1 MATASEATFVAGD
14 KGTRDQEIRSTR
26 RKEKMGALF
35 SVDASQR
42 GKTAKRKGS
51 SVDSGPRTRSKVAK
65 EGSEEKT
72 IAEHGVEDECDQLRR
87 EYRALERER
96 FDFSEEEFYLE
107 QELKEDE
114 LDESEIED
122 EMEEQ
127 LEELRRELYQ
137 SEQDW
142 IPKRNR
148 LRVLCEPMEVENAQ
162 HLDKLPREVWEKILD
177 HLEED
182 DLFPLALSCRYF
194 RQKQQELV
202 ARPRQ
207 SGKPRRALKTHLE
220 QKLRNRQPAS
230 VEYLR
235 FCCKE
240 KGCFGFG
247 IDPESYVQD
256 RNILCLAAYHGHLPL
271 LQELLLGLDERYRR
285 SVFPS
290 RFPSR
295 FFSRGSKDLQEI
307 ADSAGESP
315 SSIITFFVSSSLFYL
330 LTSLFLFFTASAG
343 HLETLRWLNSKGW
356 LNLDL
361 AILSTACMI
370 GHLEMV
376 QWLRSEGCPFEEKMW
391 APGEPCSS
399 AAYGGHLEVLR
410 WLRSEGCDWSE
421 STCSNA
427 ARNGHL
433 EVLKWLRSE
442 GCPWSEE
449 TSWKAAKGGHLEV
462 LKWLRSEGCPWNER
476 TCEAAAE
483 GGRLEVLK
491 WLRSEGCPWDGSTWK
506 FAAESVRE

>member
-1 MATASEATFVAGD
+1 
-14 KGTRDQEIRSTR
+14 
-26 RKEKMGALF
+26 
-35 SVDASQR
+35 
-42 GKTAKRKGS
+42 
-51 SVDSGPRTRSKVAK
+51 
-65 EGSEEKT
+65 
-72 IAEHGVEDECDQLRR
+72 
-87 EYRALERER
+87 
-96 FDFSEEEFYLE
+96 
-107 QELKEDE
+107 
-114 LDESEIED
+114 
-122 EMEEQ
+122 MEEQ

-315 SSIITFFVSSSLFYL
+315 SSIITFFVFSSLFYL

-410 WLRSEGCDWSE
+410 WLRSEGCDWSV

-462 LKWLRSEGCPWNER
+462 LKWLRSEGCPWDTR
-476 TCEAAAE
+476 AYSGAAK
-483 GGRLEVLK
+483 GGHLEVLK
-491 WLRSEGCPWDGSTWK
+491 WLRSEGCPWDAK
-506 FAAESVRE
+506 ACEYAAEGGQLDVLKYLNEIGCPWDERTCEGAIRGDHLDVLKYAHEHGCPWDDTTCFEAATGGHLDVLKYARENGCPLGASCWYWAKKSVREWLKANGCPRDDDEDSDSDQNNDDYGDDYSDDDDE